1 MIIGKK
7 NVFLQTMKFVT
18 KIGILLLTLTLLVS
32 CGEYDKLVKGTDFD
46 AKYKAA
52 MEYYNNKSFT
62 RARMLFENLI
72 LHYHG
77 KENAENISWYYGMS
91 LLAEKDYYSAGYQF
105 KNFYKRYPYSERAE
119 EALYLAADCKYHE
132 SPDYFLDQRLTK
144 EAIEAYES
152 FVDRYPNSLHIPEIN
167 IHLDELRNKL
177 MRKEYEI
184 AYGYYLTEN
193 YHAAY
198 TSLSD
203 FLDNYPD
210 SPYREQAMFY
220 MLSSGYQFGINSQE
234 SKIKERLQQ
243 VVNDF
248 DRFST
253 SFSNSKYLSMAQNY
267 YTLAKAAIAKIESAN
282 KSANK

>member
-1 MIIGKK
+1 
-7 NVFLQTMKFVT
+7 MKFVT
-18 KIGILLLTLTLLVS
+18 KIGLLFLTLTLLVS

-52 MEYYNNKSFT
+52 MEYYNNKSYT

-253 SFSNSKYLSMAQNY
+253 SFSNSK
-267 YTLAKAAIAKIESAN
+267 
-282 KSANK
+282 